1 MAAVFTRELLSG
13 STSGRPIPV
22 AATATPGTVVHQSI
36 SGATSYDE
44 VYIWASNV
52 TAVAAT
58 LTVEWGGVTDP
69 ASHLVKGYVVPANSL
84 PTAIAVGQ
92 VLNGSSVVRAFSATA
107 NAINITGY
115 VNRITA

>member
-13 STSGRPIPV
+13 STSGKPIPV
-22 AATATPGTVVHQSI
+22 AATATPGTLIHTAV

-69 ASHLVKGYVVPANSL
+69 GSHMVKGYVLAANSL
-84 PTAIAVGQ
+84 PTAISVGQ
-92 VLNGSSVVRAFSATA
+92 VLNGASVVRAFSATA
-107 NAINITGY
+107 SAINVTGY